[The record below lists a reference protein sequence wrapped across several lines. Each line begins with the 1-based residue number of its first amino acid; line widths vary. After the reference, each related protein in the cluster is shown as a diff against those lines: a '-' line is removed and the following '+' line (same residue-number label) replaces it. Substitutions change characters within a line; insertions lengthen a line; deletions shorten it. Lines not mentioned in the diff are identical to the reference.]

1 MLLIPVNQFDTIR
14 DVTQRWLNTITY
26 AAMVLWRPESNVG
39 TITYRLSTTNSDDIY
54 NIVYLAQKLWNL
66 TAIDR
71 ENSTGY
77 DYNSLLKTCYNKTIC
92 ENVYDTQKRCNS
104 NVLTTLD
111 DVLGQNLNLLHDERR
126 KGSPNPYYMPDIP
139 LNFIIAAANFYAII
153 LGNNEGN
160 IDTNYFSGQQS
171 KHLPKITQ
179 CRLSTIH
186 NSVKTMPLTLTDLR
200 IMKAYKVE
208 ISYDCDVF
216 NSLDTHKMFA
226 DYIYYHLTK
235 ELPIVAYII
244 EGYDNIKPYERLTDD
259 QINKQLVDPMG
270 LIKLTSYGLISS
282 TLNRLVDYKDLY
294 YGRAVA
300 AYDKIDKHFTNISA
314 RKTFYNN
321 LLELINYQNIIA
333 NRTSY
338 DYNNA
343 TNKHFTKLFENMTI
357 YEDYNSTEINK
368 FNQTYATRLTNNRF
382 ATWTNVRHLAKI
394 LTPEFLEQLFHMPYN
409 MWKSLINSDYNQL
422 DEKLHQLELALYNL
436 IAISLH
442 IYPAPIM
449 SVWKIDKRLV
459 KLKVPEPSPHY
470 NHNIF
475 DKVSTIIIN
484 HSNITTE
491 LKLKIVEYYNL
502 FTADSVECEQNRLK
516 LVKQLN
522 LVLEWL
528 EQVLIDYHEAEV
540 GEKGNIICN
549 RIEVS

>member
-1 MLLIPVNQFDTIR
+1 MLLIPTNQFDTIR

-39 TITYRLSTTNSDDIY
+39 TVTYRLDTTNSDDIY
-54 NIVYLAQKLWNL
+54 NIVYFAQKLWNL
-66 TAIDR
+66 TTKDR

-104 NVLTTLD
+104 NVLTTLG

-139 LNFIIAAANFYAII
+139 LNFIIAAANLYVII
-153 LGNNEGN
+153 LGNNGGK
-160 IDTNYFSGQQS
+160 IDTNYFNNPQAEF
-171 KHLPKITQ
+171 LPKITQ

-186 NSVKTMPLTLTDLR
+186 NSVKTLPLTLTDLR
-200 IMKAYKVE
+200 IMKAYRVE

-244 EGYDNIKPYERLTDD
+244 EGYDNIKSYEQLTDD
-259 QINKQLVDPMG
+259 QINKQLIDPMG
-270 LIKLTSYGLISS
+270 LIKLASYGLISS
-282 TLNRLVDYKDLY
+282 TLTRLVGYKDSY
-294 YGRAVA
+294 YCRAVA
-300 AYDKIDKHFTNISA
+300 AYNKIDKHFTNVSA
-314 RKTFYNN
+314 RTTFYNN

-357 YEDYNSTEINK
+357 YEDYNSSETNK

-394 LTPEFLEQLFHMPYN
+394 LTPEFLEQLFNMPYN
-409 MWKSLINSDYNQL
+409 MWKSLICSDYDQL
-422 DEKLHQLELALYNL
+422 DETLAKLELALYNL
-436 IAISLH
+436 TALSLH

-459 KLKVPEPSPHY
+459 KLKSPYY
-470 NHNIF
+470 NHDIF
-475 DKVSTIIIN
+475 DKVSTVIIN

-491 LKLKIVEYYNL
+491 LKLKITEYYSL
-502 FTADSVECEQNRLK
+502 FTADSVELEQNRLK
-516 LVKQLN
+516 LVKQLK
-522 LVLEWL
+522 LVLKWL

>member
-1 MLLIPVNQFDTIR
+1 MLLIPTNQFDTIR

-39 TITYRLSTTNSDDIY
+39 TVTYRLDTTNSDDIY

-66 TAIDR
+66 TTKDR

-77 DYNSLLKTCYNKTIC
+77 DYSSLLKTCHNKTIC
-92 ENVYDTQKRCNS
+92 ENVYDDALKRCNS

-111 DVLGQNLNLLHDERR
+111 DVLGQNLNLLYDERR
-126 KGSPNPYYMPDIP
+126 KGLPNQYYMPDIP

-153 LGNNEGN
+153 LGNNGGN
-160 IDTNYFSGQQS
+160 IDTNYFSSQQS
-171 KHLPKITQ
+171 KHLPNITQ
-179 CRLSTIH
+179 CRLSAIH
-186 NSVKTMPLTLTDLR
+186 NSVKTLPLTLTDLR
-200 IMKAYKVE
+200 IMKAYRAE

-216 NSLDTHKMFA
+216 NSLDTNKMFA

-282 TLNRLVDYKDLY
+282 TLNRLVGYKDSY

-300 AYDKIDKHFTNISA
+300 VYDKIDKHYANLSA

-357 YEDYNSTEINK
+357 YENYNSDEINK
-368 FNQTYATRLTNNRF
+368 FNQTYATRLTDNRF

-409 MWKSLINSDYNQL
+409 MWKSLICSDYNQL
-422 DEKLHQLELALYNL
+422 DETLAKLELALYNL
-436 IAISLH
+436 TALSLH

-459 KLKVPEPSPHY
+459 KLKSPYY
-470 NHNIF
+470 NHDIF

-491 LKLKIVEYYNL
+491 LKLKITEYYNL

-516 LVKQLN
+516 LITQIDQ
-522 LVLEWL
+522 VLKWL
-528 EQVLIDYHEAEV
+528 EQVLIDYHRAKV

>member
-1 MLLIPVNQFDTIR
+1 MLLIPTNQFDTIR
-14 DVTQRWLNTITY
+14 HVTQQWLNTITY
-26 AAMVLWRPESNVG
+26 AAMVLWRPESSAG
-39 TITYRLSTTNSDDIY
+39 TVTYRLATTNSDDIY

-71 ENSTGY
+71 ENCTSY

-92 ENVYDTQKRCNS
+92 ENVYDDALKRCNS

-111 DVLGQNLNLLHDERR
+111 TVLKQNLNLLHDERR

-139 LNFIIAAANFYAII
+139 LNFIIAAANLYAII
-153 LGNNEGN
+153 LGNNGGK
-160 IDTNYFSGQQS
+160 IDTNYFNNWQVEF
-171 KHLPKITQ
+171 LPKITQ

-186 NSVKTMPLTLTDLR
+186 NSVKTLPLTLTDLR
-200 IMKAYKVE
+200 IMKDYRIE

-244 EGYDNIKPYERLTDD
+244 EGYDNIKPYERLTDN

-282 TLNRLVDYKDLY
+282 TLNRLVGYKAPY
-294 YGRAVA
+294 YGRALA
-300 AYDKIDKHFTNISA
+300 AYNKIDKHFTNISA

-333 NRTSY
+333 NRISY

-357 YEDYNSTEINK
+357 YENYNSNEINK
-368 FNQTYATRLTNNRF
+368 FNQTYATRLTDNRF

-409 MWKSLINSDYNQL
+409 MWKSLIDSDYNQL
-422 DEKLHQLELALYNL
+422 DETLAKLELALYNL
-436 IAISLH
+436 TALSLH

-459 KLKVPEPSPHY
+459 KLKSPYY
-470 NHNIF
+470 NHDIF

-491 LKLKIVEYYNL
+491 LKLKITEYYNL
-502 FTADSVECEQNRLK
+502 FTTDNVELEQNRLK
-516 LVKQLN
+516 LIAQIDQ
-522 LVLEWL
+522 VLEWL
-528 EQVLIDYHEAEV
+528 EQVLIDYHRAKV

>member
-1 MLLIPVNQFDTIR
+1 MLLIPASQFATIR
-14 DVTQRWLNTITY
+14 DNTQQWLNTITY
-26 AAMVLWRPESNVG
+26 AAMVLWRPESDGGDV
-39 TITYRLSTTNSDDIY
+39 TYRLETTNHYDIY

-71 ENSTGY
+71 ENCTSY

-92 ENVYDTQKRCNS
+92 ENVYDDALKRCNS

-111 DVLGQNLNLLHDERR
+111 TVLKQNLNLLHDERR

-139 LNFIIAAANFYAII
+139 LNFIIAAANLYAII
-153 LGNNEGN
+153 LGNNGGN

-171 KHLPKITQ
+171 KHLPNITQ
-179 CRLSTIH
+179 CRLSAIH
-186 NSVKTMPLTLTDLR
+186 NSVKTLPLTLTDFR
-200 IMKAYKVE
+200 IMKAYRVE

-235 ELPIVAYII
+235 ELPIVAHII
-244 EGYDNIKPYERLTDD
+244 EGYDNIKPYEQLTDD

-270 LIKLTSYGLISS
+270 LIKLTLYGLISS
-282 TLNRLVDYKDLY
+282 TLTRLVGYKDPY

-333 NRTSY
+333 NRISY

-357 YEDYNSTEINK
+357 YENYNSDETNK
-368 FNQTYATRLTNNRF
+368 FNQTYATRLTDNRF
-382 ATWTNVRHLAKI
+382 ATWTNVRHLARI

-409 MWKSLINSDYNQL
+409 MWKSLIDSDYNQL
-422 DEKLHQLELALYNL
+422 DETLAKLELALYNL
-436 IAISLH
+436 TALSLH

-459 KLKVPEPSPHY
+459 KLKSPYY
-470 NHNIF
+470 NHDIF

-491 LKLKIVEYYNL
+491 LKLKITEYYNL

-516 LVKQLN
+516 LITQIDQ
-522 LVLEWL
+522 VLEWL
-528 EQVLIDYHEAEV
+528 EQVLIDYHRAKV

>member
-1 MLLIPVNQFDTIR
+1 MLLIPTNQFDTIR
-14 DVTQRWLNTITY
+14 HVTQQWLNTITY
-26 AAMVLWRPESNVG
+26 AAMVLWRPESSAG
-39 TITYRLSTTNSDDIY
+39 TVTYRLATTNSDDIY

-77 DYNSLLKTCYNKTIC
+77 DYNSLLKTRHNKTIC
-92 ENVYDTQKRCNS
+92 ENVYDDALKRCNS

-111 DVLGQNLNLLHDERR
+111 DVLEQNLNLLRDERR

-139 LNFIIAAANFYAII
+139 LNFIIAAANLYAII
-153 LGNNEGN
+153 LGNNGGN
-160 IDTNYFSGQQS
+160 IDTNYFSSQQS

-179 CRLSTIH
+179 CRLSAIH
-186 NSVKTMPLTLTDLR
+186 NSVKTLPLTLTDLR
-200 IMKAYKVE
+200 IMKAYRVE

-244 EGYDNIKPYERLTDD
+244 KGYDNIKPYEQLTDD

-282 TLNRLVDYKDLY
+282 TLTRLVGYKDPY

-333 NRTSY
+333 NRISY

-357 YEDYNSTEINK
+357 YENYNSDETNK
-368 FNQTYATRLTNNRF
+368 FNQTYATRLTDNRF
-382 ATWTNVRHLAKI
+382 ATWTNVRHLTKI
-394 LTPEFLEQLFHMPYN
+394 LTPEFLEQLFNMPYN
-409 MWKSLINSDYNQL
+409 MWKSLIDSDYNQL
-422 DEKLHQLELALYNL
+422 DETLAKLELALYNL
-436 IAISLH
+436 TALSLH

-459 KLKVPEPSPHY
+459 KLKSPYY
-470 NHNIF
+470 NHDIF

-491 LKLKIVEYYNL
+491 LKLKITEYYNL
-502 FTADSVECEQNRLK
+502 FTADSVGLKQNRLK
-516 LVKQLN
+516 LITQIDQ
-522 LVLEWL
+522 VLKWL
-528 EQVLIDYHEAEV
+528 EQVLIDYHEAKI
-540 GEKGNIICN
+540 GEKGNIICS

>member
-14 DVTQRWLNTITY
+14 HVTQQWLNTITY

-39 TITYRLSTTNSDDIY
+39 TVTYRLSTTNSDDIY

-126 KGSPNPYYMPDIP
+126 KGSPNLYYMPDIP
-139 LNFIIAAANFYAII
+139 LNFIIAAANLYAII
-153 LGNNEGN
+153 LGNNDGN
-160 IDTNYFSGQQS
+160 IDTNYFSRQQS

-200 IMKAYKVE
+200 IMKAYRVE

-226 DYIYYHLTK
+226 DYIYYHLAK

-282 TLNRLVDYKDLY
+282 TLTRLVGYKDPY

-333 NRTSY
+333 NRISY

-357 YEDYNSTEINK
+357 YENYNSDETNK
-368 FNQTYATRLTNNRF
+368 FNQTYATRLTDNRF

-409 MWKSLINSDYNQL
+409 MWKSLIDSDYNQL
-422 DEKLHQLELALYNL
+422 DETLAKLELALYNL

-459 KLKVPEPSPHY
+459 KLKVSESNPYY
-470 NHNIF
+470 NHDIF

-491 LKLKIVEYYNL
+491 LKLKIAEYYNL
-502 FTADSVECEQNRLK
+502 FTADNVECEQNRLK
-516 LVKQLN
+516 LITQIDQ
-522 LVLEWL
+522 VLEWL
-528 EQVLIDYHEAEV
+528 EQVLIDYHRAKV

>member
-1 MLLIPVNQFDTIR
+1 MLLIPTNQFDTIR

-26 AAMVLWRPESNVG
+26 AAMVLWQSESNVG
-39 TITYRLSTTNSDDIY
+39 TVTYRLNTTNSDDIY

-66 TAIDR
+66 TTKDR

-77 DYNSLLKTCYNKTIC
+77 DYNNLLKTCYNKTIC

-139 LNFIIAAANFYAII
+139 LNFIIAAANLYTII
-153 LGNNEGN
+153 LGNNGGN
-160 IDTNYFSGQQS
+160 IDTNYFSSQQS

-186 NSVKTMPLTLTDLR
+186 NSVKTLPLTLTDLR
-200 IMKAYKVE
+200 IMKAYRIE

-235 ELPIVAYII
+235 ELPIIAYII
-244 EGYDNIKPYERLTDD
+244 EGYDNKPYEQLTDD

-282 TLNRLVDYKDLY
+282 TLNRLVGYKAPY

-314 RKTFYNN
+314 RKTFYDN
-321 LLELINYQNIIA
+321 LLELINCQNIVT

-357 YEDYNSTEINK
+357 YEDYNSSEINK

-409 MWKSLINSDYNQL
+409 MWKSLICSDYDQL
-422 DEKLHQLELALYNL
+422 DETLAKLELALYNL
-436 IAISLH
+436 TALSLH

-449 SVWKIDKRLV
+449 SAWKIDKRLV
-459 KLKVPEPSPHY
+459 KLKSPYY
-470 NHNIF
+470 NHDIF

-491 LKLKIVEYYNL
+491 LKLKITEYYNL
-502 FTADSVECEQNRLK
+502 FTADSVELEQNRLK
-516 LVKQLN
+516 LITQIDQ
-522 LVLEWL
+522 VLEWL
-528 EQVLIDYHEAEV
+528 EQVLIDYHRAKV

>member
-1 MLLIPVNQFDTIR
+1 MLLIPASQFATIR
-14 DVTQRWLNTITY
+14 DNTQQWLNTITY
-26 AAMVLWRPESNVG
+26 AAMVLWRPESDGGDV
-39 TITYRLSTTNSDDIY
+39 TYRLETTNHYDIY

-77 DYNSLLKTCYNKTIC
+77 DYNSLLKTCHNKTIC
-92 ENVYDTQKRCNS
+92 ENVYDDALKRCNS

-126 KGSPNPYYMPDIP
+126 KGSPNQYYMPDIP
-139 LNFIIAAANFYAII
+139 LNFIIAAANLYAII
-153 LGNNEGN
+153 LGNNGGN
-160 IDTNYFSGQQS
+160 IDTNYFSSQQS
-171 KHLPKITQ
+171 EHLPNITQ
-179 CRLSTIH
+179 CRLSAIH

-200 IMKAYKVE
+200 IMKAYRVE

-226 DYIYYHLTK
+226 DYIYYHLIK

-244 EGYDNIKPYERLTDD
+244 EGYDNIKPYEQLTDD

-282 TLNRLVDYKDLY
+282 TLTRLVGYKDSY
-294 YGRAVA
+294 YCRAVA
-300 AYDKIDKHFTNISA
+300 AYDKIDKHYANLSA

-357 YEDYNSTEINK
+357 YENYNSDEINK
-368 FNQTYATRLTNNRF
+368 FNQTYATRLTDNRF

-409 MWKSLINSDYNQL
+409 MWKSLIDSDYNQL
-422 DEKLHQLELALYNL
+422 DETLAKLELALYNL
-436 IAISLH
+436 TALSLH

-459 KLKVPEPSPHY
+459 KLKSPYY
-470 NHNIF
+470 NHDIF

-491 LKLKIVEYYNL
+491 LKLKITEYYNL

-516 LVKQLN
+516 LITQIDQ
-522 LVLEWL
+522 VLEWL
-528 EQVLIDYHEAEV
+528 EQVLIDYHRAKV
-540 GEKGNIICN
+540 GEKGNIICG
-549 RIEVS
+549 RIEVN